1 VFYWQIIHW
10 FESTQIFPE
19 TQIVARCFCCTS
31 QVLNSRQE
39 TGTMS
44 KSNES
49 SKRKEFESVTPMP
62 LTDTG
67 VGTAKDIV
75 SSDDELLQTIG
86 YKQVSR
92 KPILY

>member
-1 VFYWQIIHW
+1 
-10 FESTQIFPE
+10 
-19 TQIVARCFCCTS
+19 
-31 QVLNSRQE
+31 
-39 TGTMS
+39 MS

>member
-1 VFYWQIIHW
+1 
-10 FESTQIFPE
+10 
-19 TQIVARCFCCTS
+19 
-31 QVLNSRQE
+31 
-39 TGTMS
+39 MS

-62 LTDTG
+62 LTDTE

-75 SSDDELLQTIG
+75 SSDDELLQAIG

-92 KPILY
+92 KPILYWERWVVSDKAI

>member
-1 VFYWQIIHW
+1 
-10 FESTQIFPE
+10 
-19 TQIVARCFCCTS
+19 
-31 QVLNSRQE
+31 
-39 TGTMS
+39 MS

-75 SSDDELLQTIG
+75 SSDDELLQAIG

-92 KPILY
+92 KPILYWERWVVSDKAI